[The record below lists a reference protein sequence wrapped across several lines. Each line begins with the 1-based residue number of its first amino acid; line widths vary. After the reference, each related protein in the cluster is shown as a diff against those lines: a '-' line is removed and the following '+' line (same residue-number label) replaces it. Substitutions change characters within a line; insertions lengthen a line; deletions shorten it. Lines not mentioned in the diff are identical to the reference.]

1 MTKTNPRTRAI
12 ALALAALMLV
22 GLLPMTASASTIAD
36 GSKTCTV
43 APVERYYYLT
53 TTAGTR
59 LGASAYQYVTNDG
72 LTGPAYCIDHGLAYS
87 SHALEIRGAYTATPA
102 TAAAFATGYPQ
113 HALETFLERY
123 PEETVLEGLTETEY
137 GYATQLAV
145 WATLG
150 QLSIEGTDFTSGREA
165 IREPSGDPQQMRIFR
180 AIQLILKTAN
190 SWKTVYQT
198 GMYIRREDNALGGN
212 LSIPADM
219 TLEFAADQEQYGI
232 RRELINGTAY
242 YTLEYIFASATS
254 TYYSDYNI
262 ELWLEGAPAG
272 TIFVDTE
279 NNELPRGSFHDNA
292 TWSLPSKTHK
302 TTVNDNGYEYAGTGK
317 LCIPVETAP
326 NKGEITIRCGAYVM
340 QYQVYLAHNEYSYEQ
355 SYIIADPSKG
365 TQTANAVLN
374 WGSLVTEKASL
385 QITKVGGGGQ
395 TLSGATFTL
404 NGSDGSSRTGTT
416 DSDGG
421 IFWTD
426 LTPGVEYTLVET
438 EPPAGY
444 AVVDPINVSVQAA
457 RTTYVTVQDATQ
469 KQLIVRKLDAQT
481 GYSLRGA
488 VIAFKQI
495 NGGFYTTAVTDHAGL
510 IQFDADSLPVG
521 SYEVYELSAPE
532 GYEPDSTVQTVHW
545 DGKTDVTLTFRDVRK
560 HTLVIYKCD
569 SDNLRSLPGATFEVY
584 KNGQLVTTVTTNDN
598 GLAYVPDV
606 TTGYYTV
613 KETVAPAGYV
623 ADPEEHSVYV
633 DAYDPATT
641 DDPRIVVTNREK
653 PQLRIL
659 KYDAQTMKPL
669 SDTTFAIYRD
679 GALLGQYTTD
689 AAGEIVLNELEPGTY
704 LVKEIAVKPGY
715 VVNSTPQQIEIVA
728 GTESY
733 SLVFLNLVK
742 PGIRMIKLDSQTLK
756 PLAGARFRV
765 TALGGSFS
773 REYTSDENGEVVLDE
788 MEPGAYEV
796 EELSAPSGY
805 LIDTGKRSVQ
815 INAGENA
822 VFVFT
827 NTPKP
832 ILRLEKRDAQTGEAL
847 PGARFSIRRLGTE
860 GDPLECVTDQNGQI
874 VLEGLEPGMYSVQ
887 EIAAPAGYVLNE
899 TEYHIQLHA
908 GQTSTLTVNN
918 HKRPDL
924 RIVKYD
930 AQTMAPLS
938 GFQFAVYR
946 DTMLIG
952 EYTTDANGEIGLT
965 NLEPGVYLVKE
976 IAAPDDY
983 TVDGTPQEIELEAG
997 ASVAYRLIFLNYRKP
1012 GIRIVKLDG
1021 ETLLPLAGARFRVS
1035 QVGGS
1040 FSKEYLTD
1048 SSGEIVLTSLEPGAY
1063 EVTELSA
1070 PIGYVIDEAKRTV
1083 QINAGENAQFVFT
1096 NTAKPTLLL
1105 EKRDAETAEPLA
1117 GATFRIARIGEEG
1130 NSFDR
1135 TTDENGQIRIDGLEP
1150 GMYSVKEISA
1160 PTGYVLNEREYRVR
1174 LVAGELSTLT
1184 VSDHQKPDLR
1194 IVKYD
1199 AQTMQPLSGF
1209 RFAVYRDTKLVGE
1222 YTTDANGE
1230 IILSDLEPGVYLVKE
1245 TAAPNEYELDTTPQE
1260 IELEAGRLEAY
1271 SLVFLNYRKP
1281 GIRIVKLDSDTLLPL
1296 AGARFRVSQIGGT
1309 FTKEYTTDES
1319 GEIELTALEPGAYEI
1334 TELSAPAGY
1343 LADNASRTVRIVAGG
1358 NAFFVFTNTAK
1369 PSLVIEKKD
1378 ADTGETLAGATF
1390 RIARIG
1396 DEGHSLDRTTDE
1408 NGQIRIDELT
1418 PGMYSITEIAAPSG
1432 YVLNAQEYHVLVRA
1446 GEAAVLEVA
1455 NRQKPDLRIV
1465 KYDAQ
1470 TAQPLSGFQFAVY
1483 RDTKLVGE
1491 YTTDAKGE
1499 IVLNDLEPGVY
1510 LVKEIAVPDE
1520 YELDG
1525 TPQEI
1530 ELEAGNI
1537 EPYRLVFLN
1546 YVKPGIRILKL
1557 DSQTMLPLAGAR
1569 FRVSRIGGSFN
1580 REYTTDGSGEIE
1592 LTALEP
1598 GAYEVMELSA
1608 PDGYLIDCAKRTV
1621 QINAGENAQFV
1632 FTNTSKPSLV
1642 IEKKDADTGETLAG
1656 ATFRIARI
1664 GDEGHYLDR
1673 TTDENGQ
1680 IKIDGLAPGI
1690 YSVRELMAPSGYV
1703 LNAQEYHVRLFAGKE
1718 STLIVPN
1725 CQRPDLR
1732 IVKYDAQTM
1741 EPLANVLFAIYRD
1754 TKLIGEYRTD
1764 ANGEILLSEL
1774 DPGVYLV
1781 KELAVPDTHVVN
1793 STPQEIEL
1801 KAGATETYNL
1811 VFLNYVK
1818 PGIRLIKLDSQT
1830 MQPLS
1835 NAKFRITQIGGSYC
1849 KELTTDGYG
1858 EINLS
1863 KLDPGSYTV
1872 EELMAPNGY
1881 LIDEAVRTIRIEGGE
1896 NALFV
1901 FTDSKKPDLK
1911 IVKQDADTGLPL
1923 SGATFRVKR
1932 ADGSTLTTKQTDENG
1947 EIVLEALEPGVYEI
1961 TETVPPVGYLPAE
1974 QPTQLIT
1981 LEPNKLGT
1989 VIFENHI
1996 QPGITIRKLDSV
2008 TGDPIRGARFRVSY
2022 GSSHSFTGEL
2032 RDLGEHLTD
2041 ENGEIRLTD
2050 LEDGWYRVTELE
2062 PAAGY
2067 ALKDPTSQDFFLRGG
2082 ESRTVTFEN
2091 APLSALVVY
2100 KFDSVTGEAVIGA
2113 VFQVKYLSGTSGTGG
2128 TVIGTYKT
2136 SVNGSFTVT
2145 GLKAGTYIVEELASD
2160 SGHVIDTAPQTA
2172 YLSGTEQDVVELY
2185 FGNKPKGSLVVKKVD
2200 AVTGAPLSDVEFLVT
2215 MTDGT
2220 VVGDANGKFVT
2231 DRSGSFTV
2239 SGLNPGVS
2247 LVVKETR
2254 AKSGYVLDD
2263 TAQTAVV
2270 IPGRAVSLE
2279 FRNYPKGSLIIRKYD
2294 SVTGRALPGAEFKV
2308 TTSSGELVAIE
2319 EGRISSNGVYVTDEN
2334 GEIVLTKLNPDTY
2347 IVTETKAPHNY
2358 SLDSAAQT
2366 VRVNAAD
2373 TQTLRFFDQP
2383 LCTLTVTKLD
2393 GNTKAPLNGA
2403 EFIVAYSDGTRI
2415 GRFVTDRYG
2424 QFLVSGLT
2432 RDATVVVTEDK
2443 APTGYVKDPTPQ
2455 QIVVRSGAVNSL
2467 TFENQPTST
2476 LIIRKYITGTDYE
2489 PLSGV
2494 AFKVVDGTGAVVG
2507 PDDGVYYTNSTGEI
2521 VLTGLEPGAV
2531 VKAQEIRTVDG
2542 FVLDGTPQEIQIQAG
2557 AVQHL
2562 TFWNPRQ
2569 GSVVIRKLDAITKK
2583 PLEGVTFTVRYS
2595 DGRVVDNNGGRISS
2609 NGIYTTNCNGE
2620 IAIYDVT
2627 GTLVITETKTIPGY
2641 AIDVGCKTQ
2650 TVEVHPDDTQYLT
2663 FYNMPQGGLVVTKSD
2678 ADSGKRISGV
2688 KFEIRKQ
2695 NGEIVGTCTTDRNG
2709 VIQLPALER
2718 GWYTVTELKAADGY
2732 RLDATPQQVE
2742 VKDGETAYLELTN
2755 ERVSGICI
2763 HKIDSVTGEGIYGV
2777 RFLICDHNNR
2787 PVEHLVTDQDG
2798 YASTETELSAGKYYV
2813 REIAAAEGYLQDQE
2827 EKTVYVR
2834 SGKTVTIDWE
2844 NTPITGQIQITK
2856 TSAEYNSMNG
2866 WPAGTPIPN
2875 TVFEIYNR
2883 AGRLVDT
2890 VKTDKNGVAA
2900 TRALPLGRY
2909 KIVEAQAAS
2918 FYALDKTPID
2928 VEIEFAGQIVRT
2940 AMTDKSLYTNVS
2952 ITKRGYSEVMPG
2964 QSIRYEFSDIANN
2977 STTALESF
2985 YWRDTLPTGAV
2996 RLDRIV
3002 TGTWNAMGNYKIVYK
3017 TNYSGEYKLLADS
3030 LSTGKNYVLDASPAA
3045 LGLAN
3050 GEYVTE
3056 FMAVFGI
3063 VPSGFRQV
3071 EAPKV
3076 YCTVLSTLAG
3086 GTQFTNV
3093 ADVGGVYNSQWIMAV
3108 SRWVTTVYKPAE
3120 PAKPLPR
3127 TGY

>member
-123 PEETVLEGLTETEY
+123 PDETVLEGLTETEY

-180 AIQLILKTAN
+180 AIQLILKTAK

-426 LTPGVEYTLVET
+426 LTPGVEYTLAET

-444 AVVDPINVSVQAA
+444 AVVDPINVSVQAG
-457 RTTYVTVQDATQ
+457 RTSYVTVQDSTQ
-469 KQLIVRKLDAQT
+469 KQLVVRKLDAQT

-495 NGGFYTTAVTDHAGL
+495 DGGFYTTAVTDHAGL

-521 SYEVYELSAPE
+521 SYEVYELSAPD

-669 SDTTFAIYRD
+669 SDTTFEIYRD

-689 AAGEIVLNELEPGTY
+689 AAGEIVLNDLEPGTY

-742 PGIRMIKLDSQTLK
+742 PGIRMMKLDSQTLK

-832 ILRLEKRDAQTGEAL
+832 TLRLEKRDAQTGEAL

-930 AQTMAPLS
+930 AQTMKPLS
-938 GFQFAVYR
+938 GFRFAIYSG
-946 DTMLIG
+946 TKLIG
-952 EYTTDANGEIGLT
+952 TYTTDANGEI
-965 NLEPGVYLVKE
+965 
-976 IAAPDDY
+976 
-983 TVDGTPQEIELEAG
+983 
-997 ASVAYRLIFLNYRKP
+997 
-1012 GIRIVKLDG
+1012 
-1021 ETLLPLAGARFRVS
+1021 
-1035 QVGGS
+1035 
-1040 FSKEYLTD
+1040 
-1048 SSGEIVLTSLEPGAY
+1048 
-1063 EVTELSA
+1063 
-1070 PIGYVIDEAKRTV
+1070 
-1083 QINAGENAQFVFT
+1083 
-1096 NTAKPTLLL
+1096 
-1105 EKRDAETAEPLA
+1105 
-1117 GATFRIARIGEEG
+1117 
-1130 NSFDR
+1130 
-1135 TTDENGQIRIDGLEP
+1135 
-1150 GMYSVKEISA
+1150 
-1160 PTGYVLNEREYRVR
+1160 VLN
-1174 LVAGELSTLT
+1174 
-1184 VSDHQKPDLR
+1184 DL
-1194 IVKYD
+1194 D
-1199 AQTMQPLSGF
+1199 
-1209 RFAVYRDTKLVGE
+1209 
-1222 YTTDANGE
+1222 
-1230 IILSDLEPGVYLVKE
+1230 PGVYLVKE
-1245 TAAPNEYELDTTPQE
+1245 TAAPNEYELDATPQE
-1260 IELEAGRLEAY
+1260 IELEAGHIEPY
-1271 SLVFLNYRKP
+1271 SLVFLNFVKP
-1281 GIRIVKLDSDTLLPL
+1281 GIRILKLDSETLLPL
-1296 AGARFRVSQIGGT
+1296 SGARFRVSQIGGS
-1309 FTKEYTTDES
+1309 FNQEYTTDES
-1319 GEIELTALEPGAYEI
+1319 GEIALTALEPGAYEV

-1343 LADNASRTVRIVAGG
+1343 LADHASRTVRIVAGG
-1358 NAFFVFTNTAK
+1358 NASFVFTNTTK
-1369 PSLVIEKKD
+1369 PSLILEKRD
-1378 ADTGETLAGATF
+1378 AETGA
-1390 RIARIG
+1390 
-1396 DEGHSLDRTTDE
+1396 S
-1408 NGQIRIDELT
+1408 
-1418 PGMYSITEIAAPSG
+1418 
-1432 YVLNAQEYHVLVRA
+1432 
-1446 GEAAVLEVA
+1446 
-1455 NRQKPDLRIV
+1455 
-1465 KYDAQ
+1465 
-1470 TAQPLSGFQFAVY
+1470 LSGA
-1483 RDTKLVGE
+1483 
-1491 YTTDAKGE
+1491 
-1499 IVLNDLEPGVY
+1499 I
-1510 LVKEIAVPDE
+1510 
-1520 YELDG
+1520 
-1525 TPQEI
+1525 
-1530 ELEAGNI
+1530 
-1537 EPYRLVFLN
+1537 
-1546 YVKPGIRILKL
+1546 
-1557 DSQTMLPLAGAR
+1557 
-1569 FRVSRIGGSFN
+1569 
-1580 REYTTDGSGEIE
+1580 
-1592 LTALEP
+1592 
-1598 GAYEVMELSA
+1598 
-1608 PDGYLIDCAKRTV
+1608 
-1621 QINAGENAQFV
+1621 
-1632 FTNTSKPSLV
+1632 
-1642 IEKKDADTGETLAG
+1642 
-1656 ATFRIARI
+1656 FRIARI

-1680 IKIDGLAPGI
+1680 IRIEGLAPGM
-1690 YSVRELMAPSGYV
+1690 YSVREIKAPSGYV

-1725 CQRPDLR
+1725 RQRPDLR

-1754 TKLIGEYRTD
+1754 TRLIGEYRTD

-1781 KELAVPDTHVVN
+1781 KELVVPDTHVVN

-1801 KAGATETYNL
+1801 KAGATKTYNL
-1811 VFLNYVK
+1811 VFLDYLK

-1835 NAKFRITQIGGSYC
+1835 NAKFRITQIGGSFC

-1858 EINLS
+1858 EISLS

-1872 EELMAPNGY
+1872 EEIAAPNGY

-1901 FTDSKKPDLK
+1901 FTNSRKPDLK

-1974 QPTQLIT
+1974 QLTQLIT

-1996 QPGITIRKLDSV
+1996 QPGITIWKLDSV
-2008 TGDPIRGARFRVSY
+2008 TGDPIKGAKFRVTY

-2050 LEDGWYRVTELE
+2050 LEDGWYRVTELA
-2062 PAAGY
+2062 PAVGY
-2067 ALKDPTSQDFFLRGG
+2067 ALKDPASQDFFLRGG
-2082 ESRTVTFEN
+2082 ESRTVIFEN
-2091 APLSALVVY
+2091 TPLSALVVY

-2145 GLKAGTYIVEELASD
+2145 GLQAGTYVVEELASD

-2185 FGNKPKGSLVVKKVD
+2185 FGNKPRGSLVVKKVD

-2263 TAQTAVV
+2263 AAQTAVV

-2358 SLDSAAQT
+2358 SLASAAQT

-2403 EFIVAYSDGTRI
+2403 EFIIAYSDGTRI

-2432 RDATVVVTEDK
+2432 PDATVVVTEDK

-2688 KFEIRKQ
+2688 KLEIRKQ

-2732 RLDATPQQVE
+2732 RLDATPRQVE

-2787 PVEHLVTDQDG
+2787 PVEQLVTDQDG

-2834 SGKTVTIDWE
+2834 SCKTVTIDWE
-2844 NTPITGQIQITK
+2844 
-2856 TSAEYNSMNG
+2856 
-2866 WPAGTPIPN
+2866 
-2875 TVFEIYNR
+2875 
-2883 AGRLVDT
+2883 RLAC
-2890 VKTDKNGVAA
+2890 G
-2900 TRALPLGRY
+2900 
-2909 KIVEAQAAS
+2909 
-2918 FYALDKTPID
+2918 YADP
-2928 VEIEFAGQIVRT
+2928 QH
-2940 AMTDKSLYTNVS
+2940 
-2952 ITKRGYSEVMPG
+2952 
-2964 QSIRYEFSDIANN
+2964 
-2977 STTALESF
+2977 
-2985 YWRDTLPTGAV
+2985 
-2996 RLDRIV
+2996 
-3002 TGTWNAMGNYKIVYK
+3002 
-3017 TNYSGEYKLLADS
+3017 
-3030 LSTGKNYVLDASPAA
+3030 
-3045 LGLAN
+3045 GL
-3050 GEYVTE
+3050 
-3056 FMAVFGI
+3056 
-3063 VPSGFRQV
+3063 
-3071 EAPKV
+3071 
-3076 YCTVLSTLAG
+3076 
-3086 GTQFTNV
+3086 
-3093 ADVGGVYNSQWIMAV
+3093 
-3108 SRWVTTVYKPAE
+3108 
-3120 PAKPLPR
+3120 
-3127 TGY
+3127 